1 MGFYRLHLLEVVT
14 IEFLIVPLLM
24 VIGGVFAFFTAIF
37 GFYTITREDS
47 CLLITHATLMTMEFC
62 VLIAGI
68 IASVRLIFFIQ
79 AG

>member
-24 VIGGVFAFFTAIF
+24 VVGGVFAFFTAIF